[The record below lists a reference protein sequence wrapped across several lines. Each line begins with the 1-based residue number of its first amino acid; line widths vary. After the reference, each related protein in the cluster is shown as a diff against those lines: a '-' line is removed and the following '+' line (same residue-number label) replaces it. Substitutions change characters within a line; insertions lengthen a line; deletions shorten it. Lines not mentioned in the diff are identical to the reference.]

1 MTGLQNNSTMTQ
13 SISINYYLHP
23 LVQTINIR
31 SSDCPDRHGFHGM
44 EALYDINKMRDA
56 LLTHDYKRAAFE
68 MLNSKWAEQV
78 KGRAVDLA
86 QGMLTGTYNI

>member
-1 MTGLQNNSTMTQ
+1 MH
-13 SISINYYLHP
+13 Y
-23 LVQTINIR
+23 
-31 SSDCPDRHGFHGM
+31 
-44 EALYDINKMRDA
+44 
-56 LLTHDYKRAAFE
+56 LTHDYKRAAFE